1 MVITVEQMSRSEV
14 QKIKLLA
21 LYDFLCRE
29 TDENNPLSTAEIIER
44 LKFDGIAVE
53 RKALI
58 NDIKVLN
65 EWGYEVQS
73 FKKKSFYYYV
83 GYRKFDTAEL
93 RVLMDAVQAARFI
106 NENKTVE
113 LCEKIAELAGKNN
126 AEILNKTVVY
136 NNTVKHDNINL
147 FYTVDVIS
155 RAIDQKIKISFEYFN
170 YDVNKKKVYRKERA
184 RYIVNPLA
192 LVLSGNNY
200 YIVCYNDKYKNLS
213 NYRIDRIENAAT
225 ENDKITPVKEF
236 ENFSVNEYCKQ
247 TFSMFMGELL
257 TVELEADNDMIDE
270 ILDRFGKDVD
280 VTYKQKSYF
289 RIKVAVRVS
298 PPFFAWIVQFQG
310 RIKIKSPQSVKDELN
325 KFISNTYVC

>member
-1 MVITVEQMSRSEV
+1 MSRNEV

-136 NNTVKHDNINL
+136 NNTVKHDNKNL

-200 YIVCYNDKYKNLS
+200 YLVCYNDKYKNLS

-225 ENDKITPVKEF
+225 ENDKITHVKEF

>member
-136 NNTVKHDNINL
+136 NNTVKHDNKNL

-200 YIVCYNDKYKNLS
+200 YLVCYNDKYKNLS

-225 ENDKITPVKEF
+225 ENNKITPVKEF

>member
-1 MVITVEQMSRSEV
+1 MSRNEV

-136 NNTVKHDNINL
+136 NNTVKHDNKNL

-155 RAIDQKIKISFEYFN
+155 RAIDQKIKISFDFF
-170 YDVNKKKVYRKERA
+170 DV
-184 RYIVNPLA
+184 L
-192 LVLSGNNY
+192 
-200 YIVCYNDKYKNLS
+200 DK
-213 NYRIDRIENAAT
+213 
-225 ENDKITPVKEF
+225 
-236 ENFSVNEYCKQ
+236 C
-247 TFSMFMGELL
+247 
-257 TVELEADNDMIDE
+257 DE
-270 ILDRFGKDVD
+270 IFL
-280 VTYKQKSYF
+280 
-289 RIKVAVRVS
+289 
-298 PPFFAWIVQFQG
+298 VQRRGGISQWREYEFTEELMERG
-310 RIKIKSPQSVKDELN
+310 MNSVVERIKIIEPPIVAVPVATCEKLVEQWKWNEFGDAIRNLTRGVS
-325 KFISNTYVC
+325 CAG

>member
-1 MVITVEQMSRSEV
+1 MSRNEV

-126 AEILNKTVVY
+126 AKILNKTVVY
-136 NNTVKHDNINL
+136 NNTVKHDNKNL

-200 YIVCYNDKYKNLS
+200 YLVCYSDKYKNLS

>member
-1 MVITVEQMSRSEV
+1 MSRNEV

-83 GYRKFDTAEL
+83 CYRKFDTAEL

-136 NNTVKHDNINL
+136 NNTVKHDNKNL

-200 YIVCYNDKYKNLS
+200 YLVCYNDKYKNLS

>member
-136 NNTVKHDNINL
+136 NNTVKHDNKNL

>member
-1 MVITVEQMSRSEV
+1 MVITVAQMSRSEV

-21 LYDFLCRE
+21 LYDFLYRE

-44 LKFDGIAVE
+44 LKPDGIAVE

-113 LCEKIAELAGKNN
+113 LCERIAELAGKNG
-126 AEILNKTVVY
+126 AEILNKTVVC
-136 NNTVKHDNINL
+136 NNTVKHDNKNL

-155 RAIDQKIKISFEYFN
+155 RAIEQKNKISFEYFN
-170 YDVNKKKVYRKERA
+170 YGADKKKVYRKEKS
-184 RYIVNPLA
+184 RYVVNPLA
-192 LVLSGNNY
+192 LVLNDNNY
-200 YIVCYNDKYKNLS
+200 YLVCYNDKYKDLS
-213 NYRIDRIENAAT
+213 NYRIDRMENAAT
-225 ENDKITPVKEF
+225 ENDEITPVKEF
-236 ENFSVNEYCKQ
+236 ENFNLSEYCKQ
-247 TFSMFMGELL
+247 TFSMFTGELL
-257 TVELEADNDMIDE
+257 TVELEVDNGLIDE
-270 ILDRFGKDVD
+270 ILDRFGKDVN
-280 VTYKQKSYF
+280 VTYRKKDYF
-289 RIKVAVRVS
+289 RIKVAVRIS

-325 KFISNTYVC
+325 KFISNTYIC

>member
-1 MVITVEQMSRSEV
+1 MSRNEV

-136 NNTVKHDNINL
+136 NNTVKHDNKNL

-200 YIVCYNDKYKNLS
+200 YLVCYNDKYKNLS

-247 TFSMFMGELL
+247 TFSMFMGELF

>member
-1 MVITVEQMSRSEV
+1 MSRNEV

-136 NNTVKHDNINL
+136 NNTVKHDNKNL

-200 YIVCYNDKYKNLS
+200 YLVCYNDKYKNLS

>member
-1 MVITVEQMSRSEV
+1 MSRNEV

-136 NNTVKHDNINL
+136 NNTVKHDNKNL

-200 YIVCYNDKYKNLS
+200 YLVCYNDKYKNLS
-213 NYRIDRIENAAT
+213 NYRIDRIENAAM

>member
-1 MVITVEQMSRSEV
+1 MSRNEV

-136 NNTVKHDNINL
+136 NNTVKHDNKNL

-200 YIVCYNDKYKNLS
+200 YLVCYNDKYKNLS
-213 NYRIDRIENAAT
+213 NYRIDRSENAAT